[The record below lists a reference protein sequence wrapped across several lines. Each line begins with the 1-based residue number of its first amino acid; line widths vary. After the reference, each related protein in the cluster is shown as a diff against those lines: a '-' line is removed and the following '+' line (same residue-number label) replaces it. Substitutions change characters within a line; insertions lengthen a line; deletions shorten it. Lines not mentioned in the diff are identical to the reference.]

1 MAAQNDGILVCESD
15 PARRDTIVRC
25 LARQEVEIVAVPAL
39 AAALRRLVDQDGFGI
54 LIAGLPALKDAPGQ
68 TWEHLRR
75 NLPGLTVVGLV
86 RVADE
91 AAGIGWLERG
101 LFDFLLRPDD
111 VVGLYAAVKSA
122 LARIRLA
129 TENRAFRKSLRHYR
143 TEQAQIARKT
153 SELEGVY
160 DATIENLMTALDLR
174 DVETL
179 GHSQAVAK
187 YTQVLARLLGIEND
201 TTIENIRK
209 GALLHD
215 IGKIAIPDA
224 ILKKKGKLTAE
235 EWAKI
240 RLHPALGYGLV
251 KEIKLV
257 KEVGNIIL
265 CHHEH
270 FDGTGYPRGLKMEE
284 IPLEARIFAL
294 ADALDAITAPR
305 PYRKARD
312 FAAARLEIL
321 GHRGTQFDT
330 KAVDAFCTLSDK
342 KWEDIR
348 LETTSH
354 LPGTEEYAKLF
365 EQLKG

>member
-1 MAAQNDGILVCESD
+1 MTAPNDGILVCESD
-15 PARRDTIVRC
+15 PSRREAILQS
-25 LARQEVEIVAVPAL
+25 LARQEVEIVAVPSL
-39 AAALRRLVDQDGFGI
+39 AAALRRLVEPNGFGI
-54 LIAGLPALKDAPGQ
+54 LIADLRALKDGPGQ
-68 TWEHLRR
+68 TWERMRR
-75 NLPGLTVVGLV
+75 NLPGLTVIGLA
-86 RVADE
+86 RIADPG
-91 AAGIGWLERG
+91 AGIGWLERG
-101 LFDFLLRPDD
+101 LFDFLLGPNDM
-111 VVGLYAAVKSA
+111 VGLYAAVKNA
-122 LARIRLA
+122 LSRIRLSA
-129 TENRAFRKSLRHYR
+129 ENRAFRKTLRHYR
-143 TEQAQIARKT
+143 AEQTQNARKA
-153 SELEGVY
+153 SELEGMY

-174 DVETL
+174 DVETM
-179 GHSQAVAK
+179 GHSQTVAK
-187 YTQVLARLLGIEND
+187 FAQVLARLLGIKDEA
-201 TTIENIRK
+201 TIDNIRK

-235 EWAKI
+235 EWEKI

-270 FDGTGYPRGLKMEE
+270 FDGTGYPRGLRKDG

-305 PYRKARD
+305 PYRRARD
-312 FAAARLEIL
+312 FASARREIL
-321 GHRGTQFDT
+321 NHRGSQFDP

-342 KWEDIR
+342 KWENIR

-354 LPGTEEYAKLF
+354 LPSTAEYAKLF
-365 EQLKG
+365 EQLRD